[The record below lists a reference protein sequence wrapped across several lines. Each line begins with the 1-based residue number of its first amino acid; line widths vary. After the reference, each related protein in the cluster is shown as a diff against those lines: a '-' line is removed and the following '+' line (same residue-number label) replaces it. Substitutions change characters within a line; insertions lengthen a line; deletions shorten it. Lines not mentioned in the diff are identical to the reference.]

1 MPGDSTKSTKHA
13 LITGASRGL
22 GLALARALADDGWTL
37 IINARGADALEE
49 ARKQLAERTSVI
61 AVPGDVTD
69 VARRRALA
77 YAAADIGGLDLLV
90 NTASSIGASPQP
102 RLLDCPPDVLRA
114 VFESNV
120 FAPLELLQAMAS
132 SLKPKATILNISS
145 DAAVEAYE
153 GWGAYGAS
161 KAALEQMSH
170 ILAAEHPEW
179 RVLWVDPS
187 DMRTRISS
195 VGSILRSISRP
206 NGAIS
211 IAQRSVRP
219 SDNRPGL
226 ATHTTMPRM

>member
-1 MPGDSTKSTKHA
+1 MSTNNA
-13 LITGASRGL
+13 PITGASRGL
-22 GLALARALADDGWTL
+22 GLALARADDGWTL
-37 IINARGADALEE
+37 IINARGTHALEE

-69 VARRRALA
+69 AARRRALA
-77 YAAADIGGLDLLV
+77 NAAADVGGLDLLV
-90 NTASSIGASPQP
+90 NNASNIGASPQP

-114 VFESNV
+114 VFESKRLRAIGV
-120 FAPLELLQAMAS
+120 AS
-132 SLKPKATILNISS
+132 VKPKATILNISS

-170 ILAAEHPEW
+170 ILAAEQPEW
-179 RVLWVDPS
+179 RVFWVDPS
-187 DMRTRISS
+187 DMHTRISS

-219 SDNRPGL
+219 SGNRPGL